1 VIKGCSELHPEAR
14 YSRSADEMETSVF
27 TYVPIHVACCEPS
40 TILRCQHEEVWYCSN
55 EVHKPPQLHNTLL
68 TDTLLTIRC

>member
-1 VIKGCSELHPEAR
+1 MIKGCSELHSQASCGKFW

-40 TILRCQHEEVWYCSN
+40 TILRCQHEVVW
-55 EVHKPPQLHNTLL
+55 
-68 TDTLLTIRC
+68 